1 MTTEEKEKLVNEFMD
16 NIDWVKTYQK
26 FLKVKELND
35 CVVIHEKTPNQFRR
49 WVENWVQDIVNRED
63 FEVGYISETNCV
75 RIHYIEDDWLEMS
88 LTVSCEYED
97 EDDEY

>member
-1 MTTEEKEKLVNEFMD
+1 MTNEEKEKLVNEFMD
-16 NIDWVKTYQK
+16 SIDWVKTYRK
-26 FLKVKELND
+26 FLKVKEIND

-49 WVENWVQDIVNRED
+49 WVEDWVNDIVNRED

-75 RIHYIEDDWLEMS
+75 RIQYIEDDWLEMS

-97 EDDEY
+97 ENDEY